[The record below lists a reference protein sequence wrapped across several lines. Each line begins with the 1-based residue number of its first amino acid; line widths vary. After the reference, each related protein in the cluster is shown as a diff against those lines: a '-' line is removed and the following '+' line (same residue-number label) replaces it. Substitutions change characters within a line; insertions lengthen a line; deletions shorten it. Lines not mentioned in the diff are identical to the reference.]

1 MEKRLSLADLK
12 AKSISVLFSSE
23 LFTGG
28 ECENCH
34 EGCGKPLQPGA
45 LDLTLPKNKF

>member
-12 AKSISVLFSSE
+12 AKSVSVLPNSE

-28 ECENCH
+28 ESEYCH
-34 EGCGKPLQPGA
+34 FGLFKDWGKQDNIKKA
-45 LDLTLPKNKF
+45 